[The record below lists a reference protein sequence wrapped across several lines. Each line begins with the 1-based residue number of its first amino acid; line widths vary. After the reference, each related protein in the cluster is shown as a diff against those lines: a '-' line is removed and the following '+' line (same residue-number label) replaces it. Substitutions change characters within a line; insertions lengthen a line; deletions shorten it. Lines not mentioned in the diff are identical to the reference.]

1 MAVTWKFENLKC
13 WKTTWR
19 FCKIIPATTPTSF
32 KIFWIFVFMKGSFIW
47 YTQRYTSIVILS
59 YLIYILSFIF
69 TNQDINFFSWS
80 DFFLSFQ
87 VRFLS
92 SIVFLVIVLHA
103 FIGLWTVGTDY
114 LTKRTLGFLNLSLS
128 RRADTLRYIYYLIF
142 GLLGIVYLTAIF
154 YIIWL

>member
-1 MAVTWKFENLKC
+1 MDSNF
-13 WKTTWR
+13 
-19 FCKIIPATTPTSF
+19 TSF
-32 KIFWIFVFMKGSFIW
+32 FWIFVFMKGSFIW
-47 YTQRYTSIVILS
+47 YSQRYTSIVILS
-59 YLIYILSFIF
+59 YLIYILNFIF

-114 LTKRTLGFLNLSLS
+114 LTKRTLGFLNVSLS

>member
-1 MAVTWKFENLKC
+1 MDSNF
-13 WKTTWR
+13 
-19 FCKIIPATTPTSF
+19 TSF
-32 KIFWIFVFMKGSFIW
+32 FWIFVFMKGSFIW

-92 SIVFLVIVLHA
+92 SIVFFVIVLHA
-103 FIGLWTVGTDY
+103 FFGLLTVGTDY
-114 LTKRTLGFLNLSLS
+114 LTKRTLGFLSVSLS
-128 RRADTLRYIYYLIF
+128 RRADTLRHVYYLIF
-142 GLLGIVYLTAIF
+142 GLLGIVYLTAIL

>member
-1 MAVTWKFENLKC
+1 MDSNF
-13 WKTTWR
+13 
-19 FCKIIPATTPTSF
+19 TSF
-32 KIFWIFVFMKGSFIW
+32 FWIFVFMKGSFIW

-59 YLIYILSFIF
+59 FLIYILNFIF

-114 LTKRTLGFLNLSLS
+114 LTKRTLGFLNVSLS

>member
-1 MAVTWKFENLKC
+1 MDSNF
-13 WKTTWR
+13 
-19 FCKIIPATTPTSF
+19 TSF
-32 KIFWIFVFMKGSFIW
+32 FWIFVYMKGSFIW

-69 TNQDINFFSWS
+69 NNQDINFFSWS

-114 LTKRTLGFLNLSLS
+114 LTKRTLGFLNVSLS

-142 GLLGIVYLTAIF
+142 GLLGIVYLTAIL

>member
-1 MAVTWKFENLKC
+1 MDRNFTCF
-13 WKTTWR
+13 
-19 FCKIIPATTPTSF
+19 
-32 KIFWIFVFMKGSFIW
+32 FWIFVHMKGSLIW
-47 YTQRYTSIVILS
+47 YTQRYTSIIILC

-114 LTKRTLGFLNLSLS
+114 LTKRTLGYLNISLS
-128 RRADTLRYIYYLIF
+128 RGADILRYIYYFIF

>member
-1 MAVTWKFENLKC
+1 MDINF
-13 WKTTWR
+13 
-19 FCKIIPATTPTSF
+19 TSF
-32 KIFWIFVFMKGSFIW
+32 FWIFVHMKGPFIW
-47 YTQRYTSIVILS
+47 YTQRYTSLIILS

-114 LTKRTLGFLNLSLS
+114 LTKRTLGFLNVILS
-128 RRADTLRYIYYLIF
+128 RSADTLRYIYYLIF
-142 GLLGIVYLTAIF
+142 GLLGIVYLTAIL

>member
-1 MAVTWKFENLKC
+1 MDINF
-13 WKTTWR
+13 
-19 FCKIIPATTPTSF
+19 TSF
-32 KIFWIFVFMKGSFIW
+32 FWIFVYMKGSFIW
-47 YTQRYTSIVILS
+47 YTQRYTSLVILS

-92 SIVFLVIVLHA
+92 SIVFIVIVLHA

-114 LTKRTLGFLNLSLS
+114 LTKRALGFLNVSLS

-142 GLLGIVYLTAIF
+142 GLLGIVYLTAIL

>member
-1 MAVTWKFENLKC
+1 MDINF
-13 WKTTWR
+13 
-19 FCKIIPATTPTSF
+19 TSF
-32 KIFWIFVFMKGSFIW
+32 FWIFVYMKGSFIW
-47 YTQRYTSIVILS
+47 YTQRYTSLIVLS

-114 LTKRTLGFLNLSLS
+114 LTKRTLGFINVSLS
-128 RRADTLRYIYYLIF
+128 RRADILRYIYYLIF
-142 GLLGIVYLTAIF
+142 GLLGIMYLTAIL

>member
-1 MAVTWKFENLKC
+1 MDGNF
-13 WKTTWR
+13 
-19 FCKIIPATTPTSF
+19 TSF
-32 KIFWIFVFMKGSFIW
+32 FWIFVYMKGSFIW
-47 YTQRYTSIVILS
+47 YTQRYTSLIILS
-59 YLIYILSFIF
+59 YLIYIFSFIF
-69 TNQDINFFSWS
+69 NNQDINFFSWS

-114 LTKRTLGFLNLSLS
+114 LTKRTLGFLNVSLS

-154 YIIWL
+154 HIIWL

>member
-1 MAVTWKFENLKC
+1 MDCNF
-13 WKTTWR
+13 
-19 FCKIIPATTPTSF
+19 TSF
-32 KIFWIFVFMKGSFIW
+32 FWIFVYMKGSFIW
-47 YTQRYTSIVILS
+47 YTQRYTSLIILS
-59 YLIYILSFIF
+59 YLIYIFSFIF
-69 TNQDINFFSWS
+69 NNQDINFFSWS

-114 LTKRTLGFLNLSLS
+114 LTKRTLGFLNVSLS
-128 RRADTLRYIYYLIF
+128 RRADTLRRVYYLIF

>member
-1 MAVTWKFENLKC
+1 MDINF
-13 WKTTWR
+13 
-19 FCKIIPATTPTSF
+19 TSF
-32 KIFWIFVFMKGSFIW
+32 FWIFVYMKGSFIW
-47 YTQRYTSIVILS
+47 YTQRYTSLIILS
-59 YLIYILSFIF
+59 YLIYIFSFIF
-69 TNQDINFFSWS
+69 NNQDINFFSWS

-114 LTKRTLGFLNLSLS
+114 LTKRTLGFLNVSLS

-142 GLLGIVYLTAIF
+142 GLLGIVYLTAIL

>member
-1 MAVTWKFENLKC
+1 MDSKF
-13 WKTTWR
+13 
-19 FCKIIPATTPTSF
+19 TSF
-32 KIFWIFVFMKGSFIW
+32 FWIFVYMKGSFIW
-47 YTQRYTSIVILS
+47 YSQRYTSLLILS
-59 YLIYILSFIF
+59 YLIYIFSFIF
-69 TNQDINFFSWS
+69 NNQDINFFSWS

-114 LTKRTLGFLNLSLS
+114 LTKRTLGFLSVSLS
-128 RRADTLRYIYYLIF
+128 RRADTLRHVYYLIF
-142 GLLGIVYLTAIF
+142 GLLGIVYLTAIL

>member
-1 MAVTWKFENLKC
+1 MDSNF
-13 WKTTWR
+13 
-19 FCKIIPATTPTSF
+19 TSF
-32 KIFWIFVFMKGSFIW
+32 FWIFVHMKGSFIW
-47 YTQRYTSIVILS
+47 YTQRYTSIIILC

-114 LTKRTLGFLNLSLS
+114 LTKRTLGYLNISLS
-128 RRADTLRYIYYLIF
+128 RGADILRYIYYFIF

>member
-1 MAVTWKFENLKC
+1 MDSNF
-13 WKTTWR
+13 
-19 FCKIIPATTPTSF
+19 TSF
-32 KIFWIFVFMKGSFIW
+32 FWILVYMKGSFIW
-47 YTQRYTSIVILS
+47 YTQRYTSLIILS
-59 YLIYILSFIF
+59 YLIYIFSFIF
-69 TNQDINFFSWS
+69 NNQDINFFSWS

-114 LTKRTLGFLNLSLS
+114 LTKRTLGFLNVSLS

>member
-1 MAVTWKFENLKC
+1 MGSIF
-13 WKTTWR
+13 
-19 FCKIIPATTPTSF
+19 TSF
-32 KIFWIFVFMKGSFIW
+32 FWIFVYMKGSFIW
-47 YTQRYTSIVILS
+47 YTQRYTSLIILS
-59 YLIYILSFIF
+59 YLIYIFSFIF
-69 TNQDINFFSWS
+69 NNQDINFFSWS

-114 LTKRTLGFLNLSLS
+114 LTKRTLGFLNVSLS

>member
-1 MAVTWKFENLKC
+1 MDSNF
-13 WKTTWR
+13 
-19 FCKIIPATTPTSF
+19 TSF
-32 KIFWIFVFMKGSFIW
+32 FWIFVYMKGSFIW
-47 YTQRYTSIVILS
+47 YTQRYTSLITLS
-59 YLIYILSFIF
+59 YLIYIFSFIF
-69 TNQDINFFSWS
+69 NNQDINFFSWS

-114 LTKRTLGFLNLSLS
+114 LTKRTLGFLNVSLS

-142 GLLGIVYLTAIF
+142 GLLGIVYLTAIL

>member
-1 MAVTWKFENLKC
+1 MDCNF
-13 WKTTWR
+13 
-19 FCKIIPATTPTSF
+19 TSF
-32 KIFWIFVFMKGSFIW
+32 FWIFVFMKGSFIW
-47 YTQRYTSIVILS
+47 YTQRYTSLIILS

-114 LTKRTLGFLNLSLS
+114 LTKRTLGFLNVSLS

>member
-1 MAVTWKFENLKC
+1 MDSNF
-13 WKTTWR
+13 
-19 FCKIIPATTPTSF
+19 TSF
-32 KIFWIFVFMKGSFIW
+32 FWIFVYMKGSFIW
-47 YTQRYTSIVILS
+47 YTQRYTSLIILS

-69 TNQDINFFSWS
+69 NNQDINFFSWS

-114 LTKRTLGFLNLSLS
+114 LTKRTLGFLNVSLS

-142 GLLGIVYLTAIF
+142 VLLGILYLTAIF

>member
-1 MAVTWKFENLKC
+1 MDSNF
-13 WKTTWR
+13 
-19 FCKIIPATTPTSF
+19 TSF
-32 KIFWIFVFMKGSFIW
+32 FWIFVYMKGSFIW
-47 YTQRYTSIVILS
+47 YTQRYTSLVILS

-114 LTKRTLGFLNLSLS
+114 LTKRTLGYLNISLS
-128 RRADTLRYIYYLIF
+128 RGADILRYSYYFIF

>member
-1 MAVTWKFENLKC
+1 MDSNF
-13 WKTTWR
+13 
-19 FCKIIPATTPTSF
+19 ISF
-32 KIFWIFVFMKGSFIW
+32 FWIFVYMKGSFIW
-47 YTQRYTSIVILS
+47 YTQRYTSLIILS

-92 SIVFLVIVLHA
+92 SIVFLIIVLHA

-114 LTKRTLGFLNLSLS
+114 LTKRTLGFINVRLS
-128 RRADTLRYIYYLIF
+128 RRADTLRYVYYIIF

-154 YIIWL
+154 CIIWL

>member
-1 MAVTWKFENLKC
+1 MDSNF
-13 WKTTWR
+13 
-19 FCKIIPATTPTSF
+19 TSF
-32 KIFWIFVFMKGSFIW
+32 FWIFVYMKGSFIW
-47 YTQRYTSIVILS
+47 YTQRYTSIIVLS

-114 LTKRTLGFLNLSLS
+114 LTKRTLGYLNISLS
-128 RRADTLRYIYYLIF
+128 RGADILRYIYYFIF

>member
-1 MAVTWKFENLKC
+1 MDSNF
-13 WKTTWR
+13 
-19 FCKIIPATTPTSF
+19 TSF
-32 KIFWIFVFMKGSFIW
+32 FWIFVHMKGSFIW
-47 YTQRYTSIVILS
+47 YTQRYTSIIILC

-114 LTKRTLGFLNLSLS
+114 LTKRTLGYLNISLS
-128 RRADTLRYIYYLIF
+128 RGADILRYIYYIIF

>member
-1 MAVTWKFENLKC
+1 
-13 WKTTWR
+13 
-19 FCKIIPATTPTSF
+19 
-32 KIFWIFVFMKGSFIW
+32 MKGSFIW
-47 YTQRYTSIVILS
+47 YTQRYTSLIVLS

-114 LTKRTLGFLNLSLS
+114 LTKRTLGFLNVNLS

-142 GLLGIVYLTAIF
+142 GLLGIVYLTAIL

>member
-1 MAVTWKFENLKC
+1 MDSNF
-13 WKTTWR
+13 
-19 FCKIIPATTPTSF
+19 TSF
-32 KIFWIFVFMKGSFIW
+32 FWIFVYMKGSFIW
-47 YTQRYTSIVILS
+47 YTQRYTSLIILS
-59 YLIYILSFIF
+59 YLLYIFSFIF
-69 TNQDINFFSWS
+69 NNQDINFFSLS

-114 LTKRTLGFLNLSLS
+114 LTKRTLGFLNVSLS

>member
-1 MAVTWKFENLKC
+1 MDSNF
-13 WKTTWR
+13 
-19 FCKIIPATTPTSF
+19 TSF
-32 KIFWIFVFMKGSFIW
+32 FWIFVYMKGSFIW
-47 YTQRYTSIVILS
+47 YTQRYTSLVVLS
-59 YLIYILSFIF
+59 YLIYIFSFIF
-69 TNQDINFFSWS
+69 NNQDINFFSWS

-114 LTKRTLGFLNLSLS
+114 LTKRTLGFLSVSLS
-128 RRADTLRYIYYLIF
+128 RGADTLRHVYYLIF
-142 GLLGIVYLTAIF
+142 GLLGIVYLTAIL

>member
-1 MAVTWKFENLKC
+1 MDSNF
-13 WKTTWR
+13 
-19 FCKIIPATTPTSF
+19 TSF
-32 KIFWIFVFMKGSFIW
+32 FWIFVYMKGSFIW
-47 YTQRYTSIVILS
+47 YTQRYTSLVILS

-69 TNQDINFFSWS
+69 TNQDINFFTWS

-92 SIVFLVIVLHA
+92 SIVFLVIVLHD

-114 LTKRTLGFLNLSLS
+114 LTKRTLGYLNISLS
-128 RRADTLRYIYYLIF
+128 RGADILRYIYYFIF

>member
-1 MAVTWKFENLKC
+1 MDSNF
-13 WKTTWR
+13 
-19 FCKIIPATTPTSF
+19 TSF
-32 KIFWIFVFMKGSFIW
+32 FWIFVYMKGSFIW
-47 YTQRYTSIVILS
+47 YTQRYTSLAILS

-69 TNQDINFFSWS
+69 TNKDINFFSWS

-114 LTKRTLGFLNLSLS
+114 LTKIRLPMSAFSSITHRLSGMYVFFITLPMMLYMIDQSISSKASFE
-128 RRADTLRYIYYLIF
+128 RLIIDC
-142 GLLGIVYLTAIF
+142 LLYTSPSPRDRG
-154 YIIWL
+154 

>member
-1 MAVTWKFENLKC
+1 MDSNF
-13 WKTTWR
+13 
-19 FCKIIPATTPTSF
+19 TSF
-32 KIFWIFVFMKGSFIW
+32 FWIFVYMKGSFIW
-47 YTQRYTSIVILS
+47 YTQRYTSLIILS

-69 TNQDINFFSWS
+69 NNQEINFFSWS

-114 LTKRTLGFLNLSLS
+114 LTKRTLGFLNVSLS

>member
-1 MAVTWKFENLKC
+1 MDSNF
-13 WKTTWR
+13 
-19 FCKIIPATTPTSF
+19 TSF
-32 KIFWIFVFMKGSFIW
+32 FWIFVYMKGSFIW
-47 YTQRYTSIVILS
+47 YTQRYTSLIILS
-59 YLIYILSFIF
+59 YLIYIFSFIF
-69 TNQDINFFSWS
+69 NNQDINFFSWS

-114 LTKRTLGFLNLSLS
+114 LTKRALGFLNVSLS

>member
-1 MAVTWKFENLKC
+1 MDSNFN
-13 WKTTWR
+13 
-19 FCKIIPATTPTSF
+19 SF
-32 KIFWIFVFMKGSFIW
+32 FWIFVYMKGSFIW

-92 SIVFLVIVLHA
+92 SIVFLIIVLHA

-114 LTKRTLGFLNLSLS
+114 LTKRTLGFLNVSLS
-128 RRADTLRYIYYLIF
+128 KRADALRYLYYLIF
-142 GLLGIVYLTAIF
+142 GLLGIIYLTAIL

>member
-1 MAVTWKFENLKC
+1 MDINF
-13 WKTTWR
+13 
-19 FCKIIPATTPTSF
+19 TSF
-32 KIFWIFVFMKGSFIW
+32 FWIFVYMKGSFIW
-47 YTQRYTSIVILS
+47 YTQRYTSLIVLS

-92 SIVFLVIVLHA
+92 SIVFIVIVLHA

-114 LTKRTLGFLNLSLS
+114 LTKRTLGFLNVSLS

-142 GLLGIVYLTAIF
+142 GLLGIVYLTAIL

>member
-1 MAVTWKFENLKC
+1 MDSNF
-13 WKTTWR
+13 
-19 FCKIIPATTPTSF
+19 TSF
-32 KIFWIFVFMKGSFIW
+32 FWIFVYMKGSFIW
-47 YTQRYTSIVILS
+47 YTQRYTSLIILS
-59 YLIYILSFIF
+59 YLIYIFSFIF
-69 TNQDINFFSWS
+69 NNQDINFFSWS

-114 LTKRTLGFLNLSLS
+114 LTKRTLGFLNVSLS
-128 RRADTLRYIYYLIF
+128 RRADILRYIYYLIF

-154 YIIWL
+154 YICLLYTSDAADE